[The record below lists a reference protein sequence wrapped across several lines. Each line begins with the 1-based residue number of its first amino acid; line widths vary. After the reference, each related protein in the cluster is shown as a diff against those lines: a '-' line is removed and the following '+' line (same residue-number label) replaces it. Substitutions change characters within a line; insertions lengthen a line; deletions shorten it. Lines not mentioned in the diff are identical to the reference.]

1 MTFRSCLVSTRVVSG
16 GSAGWPSVPASC
28 WWGTGEQS
36 HRDDSC
42 NTLSEQP
49 CRLYP
54 DVDSFSRLTSAQF
67 IIISFL
73 AFPPEVRL
81 FNYHYPPW
89 TTVLGYCIGV
99 SSFICVPAYMVFY
112 LLNAKGTFKQVQ
124 HCLSHSLTVI
134 PFFGG
139 LFLFIYLFI
148 FLNSLSPI
156 PAVFYLS
163 PL

>member
-1 MTFRSCLVSTRVVSG
+1 MLTHLISDLFNF
-16 GSAGWPSVPASC
+16 SA
-28 WWGTGEQS
+28 
-36 HRDDSC
+36 
-42 NTLSEQP
+42 
-49 CRLYP
+49 
-54 DVDSFSRLTSAQF
+54 AQF

-124 HCLSHSLTVI
+124 HCLSHSI
-134 PFFGG
+134 FFV
-139 LFLFIYLFI
+139 YLFCSYI
-148 FLNSLSPI
+148 F
-156 PAVFYLS
+156 F
-163 PL
+163 